1 MNGYFVD
8 NVELKN
14 EEVTVEGFIELNQM
28 EAEENQGDTDDLW
41 LTLSAMGYN
50 RALGLDEVGNNK
62 CMDSSLEIVW
72 WILWENSFDNL
83 WNFSDLICQSW
94 I

>member
-62 CMDSSLEIVW
+62 CMDSSLEFV
-72 WILWENSFDNL
+72 
-83 WNFSDLICQSW
+83 
-94 I
+94 